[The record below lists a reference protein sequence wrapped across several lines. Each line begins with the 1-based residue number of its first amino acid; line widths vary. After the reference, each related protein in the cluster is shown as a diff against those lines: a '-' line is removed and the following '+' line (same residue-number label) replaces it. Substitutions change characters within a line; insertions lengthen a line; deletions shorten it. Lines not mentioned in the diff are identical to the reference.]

1 VSGIPDDIDWSL
13 TTWEGA
19 RREQVRRAAALT
31 LRERLQS
38 LEDMAEVAERFRQMR
53 ETGRFAATH
62 GEPDAAPE
70 TEAHAAR
77 QPPIRY
83 NANDE

>member
-1 VSGIPDDIDWSL
+1 VSRIPDDIDWSL
-13 TTWEGA
+13 TTWEGV
-19 RREQVRRAAALT
+19 RREQLRRAAALT

-53 ETGRFAATH
+53 ETGRFSATH
-62 GEPDAAPE
+62 SGSAAAPE

-83 NANDE
+83 GAKDE